1 MITLPCKLMT
11 KCYMKWQMLGYAVLE
26 PVIYIHLRGIPSI
39 RNGMISITSRR
50 VYMSQSSI
58 YAVMGLFCFCIVL
71 NVHFCFASI
80 SFFLYSVLLYCIIF
94 CSDCIVTS
102 DMVY

>member
-1 MITLPCKLMT
+1 
-11 KCYMKWQMLGYAVLE
+11 
-26 PVIYIHLRGIPSI
+26 
-39 RNGMISITSRR
+39 
-50 VYMSQSSI
+50 
-58 YAVMGLFCFCIVL
+58 L